1 MKKNVMRLTLCAML
15 LALGNSASAQ
25 QAKKVPRIGWIWYGA
40 VPSGSFPSVET
51 AIIDGLRELGYVDG
65 KTINIEYRA
74 AEGHP
79 EKIAE
84 LANDLVRQNVDLILG
99 IGGDIAS
106 IVSKATLTIPIVVGT
121 SDDPVRSSMIASL
134 ARPGG
139 NLTGVTFIMDQLAG
153 KRVELL
159 KEISPKLTRL
169 AVLWNPAHVDA
180 ELKEIE
186 TVSHALG
193 IKLTS
198 HQAQR
203 REDVDQTFAAV
214 AKENPQAMIV
224 VPSRLM
230 SLLREPIA
238 NFAKK
243 LRVPM
248 VSGWREFAEAGG
260 LASYGPNRVESA
272 RRIAYFVDRIL
283 KGTKPADLPVEQP
296 TKFEFVINLKTAKQ
310 IGLTIPPNVLVRA
323 DRVIR

>member
-1 MKKNVMRLTLCAML
+1 MSRKILVSL
-15 LALGNSASAQ
+15 LAPFIFAIVAFAEAQ
-25 QAKKVPRIGWIWYGA
+25 QAKKVPRIGWIWYGT

-79 EKIAE
+79 VKIAE

-99 IGGDIAS
+99 IGGDIAV
-106 IVSKATLTIPIVVGT
+106 IVSKATLTIPIVVGI
-121 SDDPVRSSMIASL
+121 SDDPVRSSLIASL

-159 KEISPKLTRL
+159 KEINPKLTRL
-169 AVLWNPAHVDA
+169 AVLWNPAHVDG

-198 HQAQR
+198 HKAQR
-203 REDVDQTFAAV
+203 REDVDETFAAV
-214 AKENPQAMIV
+214 AKENPQALIV

-230 SLLREPIA
+230 SLVREPIA
-238 NFAKK
+238 NFANK

-248 VSGWREFAEAGG
+248 VSGWREFTEAGG
-260 LASYGPNRVESA
+260 LASYGPNRVETA
-272 RRIAYFVDRIL
+272 RRIAYFIDRIL

-296 TKFEFVINLKTAKQ
+296 TKFELVINLKTAKQ
-310 IGLTIPPNVLVRA
+310 LGLTIPPNVLVRA
-323 DRVIR
+323 DKVIK